1 MDHLVVYTVFI
12 FVDENSKEYV
22 PYKDYNINGAVL
34 TFTTAPANGLKVV
47 VRQGT
52 HYVLVDT
59 ITGASSATGDQ
70 FGFSIDCDTA
80 GDTLVVG
87 APYAE
92 VTNSSSASI
101 TDAGEAYLFHHIAEK
116 FTADGTAFAFTT
128 TNTLPA
134 QFYVEVDECITN
146 TY

>member
-1 MDHLVVYTVFI
+1 M
-12 FVDENSKEYV
+12 
-22 PYKDYNINGAVL
+22 
-34 TFTTAPANGLKVV
+34 
-47 VRQGT
+47 
-52 HYVLVDT
+52 LVDT
-59 ITGASSATGDQ
+59 ITGSSSATGDQ

-92 VTNSSSASI
+92 VQTQVQQVL

-134 QFYVEVDECITN
+134 QFYVEVDGVLQTLTDGRFGGFDTDSSYN
-146 TY
+146 PLHS